1 MNNDGIVW
9 EVLKNQFCSFKVKT
23 NTGDLCR
30 NPHNISGRCNRRE
43 CPLANSKY
51 ATVREIRGRIFLCMK
66 TAERA
71 HMPAKQWQMI
81 ELPKNLAEAV
91 EVIDTNML
99 YWPKWMINMCKQRL
113 TKITQYLI
121 RMRKLKLKNTHT
133 LVPIKKKLERRERS
147 REIKA
152 EAAAR
157 LDQSIEK
164 ELLERLKSK
173 AYGDQPL
180 NVNEDVWNEILAGD
194 AIEIESDVTTEDE
207 LEDENEVEEELEG
220 ELSEDGFAHEF
231 VSDDSDLDEDED
243 NDDDMEDMDMR
254 PTEFSSGDEDEDD
267 DDIEDDEDIEDAE
280 EGSDEENVSDSS
292 ADARRPGAKN
302 KRPAAPASR
311 AKPAKRSKKHGPRV
325 EVEYE
330 TETADTNRELAW

>member
-9 EVLKNQFCSFKVKT
+9 EVLNNQFCSFKVKT

-43 CPLANSKY
+43 CPLSNSKY
-51 ATVREIRGRIFLCMK
+51 ATVREIKGHVFLCLK

-81 ELPKNLAEAV
+81 ELPKNLVEAASI
-91 EVIDTNML
+91 IDSNML

-121 RMRKLKLKNTHT
+121 RMRKMKLKNTHT
-133 LVPIKKKLERRERS
+133 LVPIKKKQERRERS
-147 REIKA
+147 REVKA

-180 NVNEDVWNEILAGD
+180 NVNESVWNEILAGE
-194 AIEIESDVTTEDE
+194 AIEIESDATTEDE
-207 LEDENEVEEELEG
+207 LEDEDENEVEEEMEDDLN
-220 ELSEDGFAHEF
+220 EDGFAHEF
-231 VSDDSDLDEDED
+231 VSDNSDFDDDEDDED
-243 NDDDMEDMDMR
+243 GDMEDMGLS
-254 PTEFSSGDEDEDD
+254 PTEFSSGSEDEDD
-267 DDIEDDEDIEDAE
+267 D
-280 EGSDEENVSDSS
+280 EGSGDDDDDDAGDSDSS
-292 ADARRPGAKN
+292 TDDRQSGAKH
-302 KRPAAPASR
+302 KRPAAPAPR
-311 AKPAKRSKKHGPRV
+311 TKPAKRSKKSGPRV

-330 TETADTNRELAW
+330 TETADINRELGW